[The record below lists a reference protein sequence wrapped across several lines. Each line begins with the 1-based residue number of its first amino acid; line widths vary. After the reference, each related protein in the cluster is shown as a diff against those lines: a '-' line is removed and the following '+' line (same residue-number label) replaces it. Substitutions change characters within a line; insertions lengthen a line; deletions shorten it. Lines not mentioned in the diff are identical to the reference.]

1 MDKRL
6 SGVKNY
12 ILNRLYALQDNAY
25 KDFQSS
31 LLPMVDQNR
40 IIGVRTPILR
50 KLAQKINQDGMMDDF
65 ILSVPHN
72 FFEENQLHAFII
84 SEIRDFDSAVRAVDK
99 FLPYVD
105 NWATCDQM
113 SPKIFAKNTGKLLP
127 YIKKWIKSKHVY
139 TVRFGVLCLMRYFL
153 DELFDT
159 KYADMVACIKSDEY
173 YINMMRA
180 WYFATAAAKQYDNI
194 LPYFQ
199 NNIMDSWTHNRAIQ
213 KSIESYRIPPEHKAE
228 LKKYKIG

>member
-31 LLPMVDQNR
+31 LLPTICAKN
-40 IIGVRTPILR
+40 IIGVRTPELR
-50 KLAQKINQDGMMDDF
+50 KLAQKINQDGMVDDF
-65 ILSVPHN
+65 IGSVPHC

-84 SEIRDFDSAVRAVDK
+84 SDFRDFDLAVRAVDK

-153 DELFDT
+153 DELFDI
-159 KYADMVACIKSDEY
+159 KYVDMVVKIKTDEY